1 MPRPIEISTGLAAV
15 GLAVLVPT
23 AAGDF
28 RWGWALV
35 VGAIAYLALV
45 YATSRILE
53 DRRQSRDRLM
63 RATLLMAFLAVMVP
77 LISVAWTVVR
87 EGASRLDAT
96 FLTGTMRLT
105 PEDLLAQREG
115 VPAGG
120 ALHAMTGT
128 LIITGIAAAIA
139 IPLGLLT
146 AIHLVEYGRGKLA
159 RAITTMVD
167 VMTGIP
173 SIVAGLCAYALFVI
187 VFGPGSRTGIAGGLA
202 LSVLMTP
209 VVV

>member
-96 FLTGTMRLT
+96 FLTGTGRRA
-105 PEDLLAQREG
+105 PAALLAPREG
-115 VPAGG
+115 GPAGG
-120 ALHAMTGT
+120 A
-128 LIITGIAAAIA
+128 
-139 IPLGLLT
+139 
-146 AIHLVEYGRGKLA
+146 VR
-159 RAITTMVD
+159 
-167 VMTGIP
+167 
-173 SIVAGLCAYALFVI
+173 
-187 VFGPGSRTGIAGGLA
+187 
-202 LSVLMTP
+202 
-209 VVV
+209 